1 MQKGKESVMDEVLEK
16 KRRVS
21 PWIIIILGF
30 AAVILAGTV
39 LLMLPISSGDG
50 RSASFGDS
58 LFTAVSAVCVTG
70 LTVKDTASCWSGF
83 GQGVLLIL
91 IQIGGLGVV
100 TVAAA
105 VTMLSG
111 RKLSLFTR
119 STMQNAMSA
128 PKLGGI
134 VRLTK
139 FVLKGTFTVELIG
152 TAVLIPAFVSR
163 FGAKGVWFAVF
174 HSVSA
179 FCNAGFDI
187 MGAETGRF
195 SSLTAF
201 SANAAVTLPVMLLI
215 MIGGIGFLTWDD
227 IRKNRLKVSKYS
239 MQTKVV
245 LTAAGVLILIPA
257 LWLFFT
263 DMRSLPLG
271 ERMLAS
277 LFQAVTPRTAGF
289 NTFDL
294 TELSGPSKCITTAL
308 MLIGGSPGSTAG
320 GMKTTT
326 FVLLA
331 ANVVSV
337 FKKKEDAEL
346 FGRRIKPA
354 AVRTAG
360 TLFIMYLTL
369 FLVGAAAISSIEGL
383 PMEDCLFETASALGT
398 VGLSLGITPGLG
410 TASRCILML
419 LMFMGRVGGLTFVYA
434 FLSSSNRTNSKLP
447 IESIMVG

>member
-227 IRKNRLKVSKYS
+227 IRKNRFKVSKYS

-410 TASRCILML
+410 TASRCIS
-419 LMFMGRVGGLTFVYA
+419 R
-434 FLSSSNRTNSKLP
+434 
-447 IESIMVG
+447 

>member
-1 MQKGKESVMDEVLEK
+1 MDEVLEK

-30 AAVILAGTV
+30 AAVILFGTI
-39 LLMLPISSGDG
+39 LLMLPISSRDG
-50 RSASFGDS
+50 RVASLGDS
-58 LFTAVSAVCVTG
+58 AFTAVSAVCVTG
-70 LTVKDTASCWSGF
+70 LVVRDTAECWSGF
-83 GQGVLLIL
+83 GQCVILAL

-100 TVAAA
+100 TVAAS

-227 IRKNRLKVSKYS
+227 IRKNRFKVSKYS

-360 TLFIMYLTL
+360 ALFIMYLAL

>member
-1 MQKGKESVMDEVLEK
+1 MDEVLEK

-119 STMQNAMSA
+119 STMQSAMSA

-134 VRLTK
+134 VRLTR
-139 FVLKGTFTVELIG
+139 FVLRGPLIFELIG
-152 TAVLIPAFVSR
+152 AASLIPPFVSR

-227 IRKNRLKVSKYS
+227 IRNNRLKVSKYS

-245 LTAAGVLILIPA
+245 LTAAGILILIPA

-360 TLFIMYLTL
+360 ALFIMYLAL

-434 FLSSSNRTNSKLP
+434 FLSSNNRTNSKLP